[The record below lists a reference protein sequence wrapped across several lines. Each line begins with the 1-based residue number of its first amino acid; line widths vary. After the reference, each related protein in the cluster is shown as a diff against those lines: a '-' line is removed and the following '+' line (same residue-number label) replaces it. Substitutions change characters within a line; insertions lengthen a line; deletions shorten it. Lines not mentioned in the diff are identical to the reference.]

1 MRVEGTVGDLMDALR
16 FVIPAAAKDEP
27 RLYLNSV
34 LLEMDHSGTHA
45 VATDG
50 FRLHFSKIASDKN
63 NSLMRVL
70 IKRQDAARLLKEFGS
85 IVHRGASYAIDFA
98 SQCLTVKDVT
108 VHNMDIGDFIYPD
121 WRRVVPENTE
131 QVFRV
136 PNARLIPF
144 MKMAS
149 SVKGSSGHILFETS
163 DVDGELYL
171 TGTVHPRKEKNGGV
185 IVLDQ
190 RLNDVEVNRNYSV
203 AFKYNYIYDVLKSYD
218 ERDQIAMH
226 VTSDSHPVRFDAGD
240 DHSFAVVMPK
250 RA

>member
-50 FRLHFSKIASDKN
+50 FRLHFSRIASDKN

-98 SQCLTVKDVT
+98 SQRLTVKDVT
-108 VHNMDIGDFIYPD
+108 VHNMDFIYPD

-163 DVDGELYL
+163 DVDSELYL
-171 TGTVHPRKEKNGGV
+171 TGTVHPRKEKNGGA

-226 VTSDSHPVRFDAGD
+226 VTSDSHPVRFDAGN